1 VYNRG
6 NALRP
11 TDEYDV
17 PDLFDESLREPVID
31 TFVAKL
37 RYRFGN

>member
-6 NALRP
+6 NALKP
-11 TDEYDV
+11 QDEFDV
-17 PDLFDESLREPVID
+17 LDLFDESFSEPVIN